1 MTITTEDGMDQLRGR
16 WRTVRAWAWGLLPG
30 KADIEG
36 DPVRLEK
43 QLRDFVNGGVAL
55 FWKRQIIYLAALL
68 LTAFF
73 YNVTIAILCYAFCQ
87 ATDLLDTYVSRRVI
101 AWQGGDIGQARR
113 FRRQL
118 LATSTMS
125 SISVALFVYLVAYME
140 GLQSHFTPLFFLFA
154 AGLFAAVNNHQIPQ
168 ILTVRLMIYGAIF
181 LYIPA
186 YDLWVVKPPAQHSLW
201 LHFATAVFVL
211 YFVLDCSFIFL
222 KLYRRGL
229 DQLDELRLQ
238 RDRAQ
243 ESYRVKSQFVS
254 VVSHELRTPLTSIH
268 GALGL
273 LRSGAFAKDPDKAMA
288 ILEIAHKNSERLAKL
303 INDLLDLQK
312 LEHGSM
318 TYNFLPTDL
327 GIMVQE
333 AVEGIATFAQPYQ
346 VTVQFDRPKKAI
358 LALADHDR
366 LMQVLDNLLS
376 NAVKFSR
383 GGNKVVVSLDENG
396 KRARISVRDS
406 GIGIPE
412 NSREK
417 VFGRFTQV
425 DSSDLRKHGGTGLG
439 LNISQEIVIAHNGSI
454 DYVSRLGE
462 GTTFFIDLPLIRT

>member
-1 MTITTEDGMDQLRGR
+1 MAITSDDGTDQTQTFWRSLRA
-16 WRTVRAWAWGLLPG
+16 RAWAMLPG
-30 KADIEG
+30 KAEIED

-55 FWKRQIIYLAALL
+55 FWKRQVIYLAALL

-73 YNVTIAILCYAFCQ
+73 YNVTVGVVCYSFCQ
-87 ATDLLDTYVSRRVI
+87 ATDLLDTWVSRRVI
-101 AWQGGDIGQARR
+101 AWPGGDIVQARR

-118 LATSTMS
+118 FYTSTLS
-125 SISVALFVYLVAYME
+125 SISVAVFVYLVAYME

-168 ILTVRLMIYGAIF
+168 ILTVRLVIYGAVF
-181 LYIPA
+181 LYIPIR
-186 YDLWVVKPPAQHSLW
+186 DLWLVQPPAQSSLW

-229 DQLDELRLQ
+229 DQMDELRLQ

-243 ESYRVKSQFVS
+243 ESYRIKSQFVS

-288 ILEIAHKNSERLAKL
+288 ILDIAHKNSDRLSKL

-312 LEHGSM
+312 LEHGAM

-327 GIMVQE
+327 GIIVQE
-333 AVEGIATFAQPYQ
+333 AVEGIAAFAQPYQ
-346 VTVQFDRPKKAI
+346 IRVVFDRPKRPV

-366 LMQVLDNLLS
+366 LTQVLDNLLS
-376 NAVKFSR
+376 NAVKFSHA
-383 GGNKVVVSLDENG
+383 GGRVVVSLDENG
-396 KRARISVRDS
+396 KRARISVRDH

-412 NSREK
+412 HSRDK

-425 DSSDLRKHGGTGLG
+425 DSSDRRKYGGTGLG
-439 LNISQEIVIAHNGSI
+439 LNISQEIALAHNGSI